1 MFVYME
7 KEDMDQLKR
16 KFGVVLVALFAT
28 LSLAIPL
35 ALASEPE
42 DDPEAVKNC
51 PAICRTLEYNGVWW
65 WVEGCGGLPKA
76 CSVNPNARHQL
87 TQRDLRVR

>member
-1 MFVYME
+1 ME
-7 KEDMDQLKR
+7 RKDMEQMKR
-16 KFGVVLVALFAT
+16 KLGVLLVALFAS

-35 ALASEPE
+35 ALASEPD

-51 PAICRTLEYNGVWW
+51 PAVCRTLEYNGVWW
-65 WVEGCGGLPKA
+65 WIEGCGGLPRA
-76 CSVNPNARHQL
+76 CSANPSGRHTF